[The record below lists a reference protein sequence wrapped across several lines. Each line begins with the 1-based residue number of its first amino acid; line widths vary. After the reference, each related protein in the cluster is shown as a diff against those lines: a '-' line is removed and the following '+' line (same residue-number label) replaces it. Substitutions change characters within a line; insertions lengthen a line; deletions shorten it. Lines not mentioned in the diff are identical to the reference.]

1 MSERR
6 IDITDNKD
14 HPSKT
19 PGVTGMCGPKEIG
32 DWGGG
37 KKEYSN
43 PIMNYFDPERFTGDL
58 KKMGIA
64 GCFRHIAET
73 LDAEISDSA
82 EKSAGLRKLL
92 EAQDCMMRAS
102 EK

>member
-6 IDITDNKD
+6 IDITEKKN
-14 HPSKT
+14 S
-19 PGVTGMCGPKEIG
+19 PGTNAGPTGMPGPKEVG
-32 DWGGG
+32 DWGGA

-43 PIMNYFDPERFTGDL
+43 PIMNYFDQERFAGDFT
-58 KKMGIA
+58 KMGIA

-73 LDAEISDSA
+73 LDNEIPDSA